1 MIALASTVQ
10 LFMDL
15 HTRKL
20 RKCAVVVSSLG
31 YGDFGRNYQMIKL
44 LLYIEKKKL
53 AIVFI

>member
-1 MIALASTVQ
+1 
-10 LFMDL
+10 MDL